1 MRFNQQMA
9 TVSKRAW
16 AEKYVSLIKTVQVEG
31 VKSSL
36 DDHFDNILN
45 VLFLHARRNGS
56 LLLTQAWMTWQ
67 RLFYEID
74 VFWEKVAGSVRP
86 LGAACR
92 RRKAGS
98 AFHIWARH
106 TRRINALSEAVH
118 RHEAALRHVRVQLL
132 RMLSGDNYR
141 STSNVQLAFACWVRK
156 WKEVTWQ
163 EKHADVQT
171 ARMYSVLSAF
181 AKGHTVRVKSRM
193 MSSWVQW
200 KSVAM
205 YKAHHS
211 RTQQEISALLSWE
224 HKRSAAR
231 SLVEFRCRIKRA
243 VWHKWC
249 LQHVR
254 MVSAEAL
261 QATKQK
267 SAEAL
272 QATKQKAAMSRIK
285 ATIFACFRDGT
296 HYSRAALISRWTS
309 WKEFV
314 VGERLQNERMAK
326 ALRSMVNCRRSM
338 LRKAWQ
344 KWEAYDG
351 KGARDALLRRVKG
364 VLARRLQAIE
374 DGHGTG
380 VRLAWMRWKHANA
393 ARRDAMR
400 ASEERALSQIKAALS
415 RYARDDRHYAQVG
428 LLARWTTWKRFTAT
442 HSAAM
447 RRIKATISKY
457 FRDDAHYSKVVLL
470 SKFGLWK
477 EFRATQSAA
486 MLRIKATVSRYFR
499 DGTHYSRAALI
510 SRWASWKEFAVGK
523 RLQNERMAKALR
535 SMVNCRRSM
544 LRKAWQKWE
553 AYDGKGARDALLRRV
568 KGVLAR
574 RLQAIE
580 DGHGT
585 GVRLA
590 WMRWKHANAARGDAM
605 RASEERM
612 RRTLETF
619 ARNRR
624 GRIAPLMVR
633 LAIATWQYFTAK
645 SREEEAFDINVLNQ
659 RAFDAE
665 LHEIDRRIAPLAR
678 SLAVYQRRFI
688 ATTIR
693 TSVQARLRESF
704 SRWLRRALRSNARPT
719 SAASQQ
725 ERSPPVKESPQR
737 QQHLHL
743 RRLISRRI
751 SMPMP
756 LPESLL

>member
-193 MSSWVQW
+193 MSSWGQW

-296 HYSRAALISRWTS
+296 HYSRAALISRWAS

-314 VGERLQNERMAK
+314 VGE
-326 ALRSMVNCRRSM
+326 
-338 LRKAWQ
+338 
-344 KWEAYDG
+344 
-351 KGARDALLRRVKG
+351 
-364 VLARRLQAIE
+364 
-374 DGHGTG
+374 
-380 VRLAWMRWKHANA
+380 
-393 ARRDAMR
+393 
-400 ASEERALSQIKAALS
+400 
-415 RYARDDRHYAQVG
+415 
-428 LLARWTTWKRFTAT
+428 
-442 HSAAM
+442 
-447 RRIKATISKY
+447 
-457 FRDDAHYSKVVLL
+457 
-470 SKFGLWK
+470 
-477 EFRATQSAA
+477 
-486 MLRIKATVSRYFR
+486 
-499 DGTHYSRAALI
+499 
-510 SRWASWKEFAVGK
+510 

-659 RAFDAE
+659 RTFDAE

-725 ERSPPVKESPQR
+725 ERSPPPVKESPQR